1 MVIEMIPTLHIIIK
15 FRQMDSSL
23 SEKQH
28 KKDTSRIEAFSDGVF
43 CVALTLLAIEIG
55 VEAKGVETN
64 RGLAEALFHLWPKFL
79 AYGISFI
86 NVLLAWM
93 GHHGLFKNLRNTDN
107 RVMIS
112 NGFLLLLV
120 ALVPFPTK
128 TLGLFLMTGAFK
140 TAVIFYT
147 AYFVL
152 ISVAFRL
159 IWYAACS
166 GKGLLVHHIT
176 GKEINNI
183 TRNENL
189 GLICNSVIVLVSF
202 ISPLMGLVLSF
213 VMWVYWLV
221 FAKA

>member
-1 MVIEMIPTLHIIIK
+1 
-15 FRQMDSSL
+15 MDSLL
-23 SEKQH
+23 SEKLHQ
-28 KKDTSRIEAFSDGVF
+28 KDTTRIEAFSDGVF

-55 VEAKGVETN
+55 VEARGDETN
-64 RGLAEALFHLWPKFL
+64 RGLADKLIHLWPKFL

-107 RVMIS
+107 RVMMS

-120 ALVPFPTK
+120 ALVPLPTK

-147 AYFVL
+147 SYFVL
-152 ISVAFRL
+152 ISIAFRL

-166 GKGLLVHHIT
+166 GKVCLYIRLHQSRSGV
-176 GKEINNI
+176 
-183 TRNENL
+183 
-189 GLICNSVIVLVSF
+189 
-202 ISPLMGLVLSF
+202 
-213 VMWVYWLV
+213 
-221 FAKA
+221 